1 MSESKFLG
9 DVVMIS
15 YPDGVIDTTLHILMD
30 AIATAQHN
38 HNWGEVI
45 QVHAEIKKALNLG
58 SAVNTAEKRKNMY
71 RAKMAL
77 AQRLAK
83 EEWGFSE
90 DSNGLDMLNKQCESW
105 DFAETPLQR
114 YEAYTSLNNF
124 CQAIKGRHWSCYH
137 REEYQNVGEEE

>member
-1 MSESKFLG
+1 MSEKMLNK
-9 DVVMIS
+9 
-15 YPDGVIDTTLHILMD
+15 LMRL
-30 AIATAQHN
+30 IATAKHD

-45 QVHAEIKKALNLG
+45 QAHVEIKADIDLCL
-58 SAVNTAEKRKNMY
+58 AVDTAEKRKNMY

-114 YEAYTSLNNF
+114 YEAYTSLNNI
-124 CQAIKGRHWSCYH
+124 CEALKGRHWSCYH
-137 REEYQNVGEEE
+137 REEYVNVGEEE